1 MLANPPRLF
10 LCSVL
15 LWFAVA
21 PLQHASA
28 KAFEGEWMT
37 WFCPAGVAPGAD
49 KCARFALALFQ
60 NGEALCGTY
69 ASAAAGGTWQYAGS
83 APAILGS
90 VTHLTANTL
99 FAGARGGQRMRVAL
113 TVYNNRLRLQRIDN
127 PPGEALLPAYA
138 QLKRVNRGSTLE
150 PAFVAR
156 NETACASA
164 LNEAPPR

>member
-1 MLANPPRLF
+1 MRANPARFF
-10 LCSVL
+10 LCSIL
-15 LWFAVA
+15 LWCATA

-28 KAFEGEWMT
+28 KAFEGEWAA
-37 WFCPAGVAPGAD
+37 WFCPAGAAPGTD

-69 ASAAAGGTWQYAGS
+69 ASAAAGGAWQYAGS
-83 APAILGS
+83 APAILGN

-99 FAGARGGQRMRVAL
+99 FAGARSGQRMRVAL

-156 NETACASA
+156 NEAACAAA
-164 LNEAPPR
+164 LNETPPR

>member
-1 MLANPPRLF
+1 MRASSARIVF
-10 LCSVL
+10 CSVL
-15 LWFAVA
+15 LWCATA
-21 PLQHASA
+21 PLLHASA
-28 KAFEGEWMT
+28 KAFEGEWTT
-37 WFCPAGVAPGAD
+37 WFCPAGVAPGPD

-69 ASAAAGGTWQYAGS
+69 ASAAAGGAWQYAGS
-83 APAILGS
+83 APAILGN

-99 FAGARGGQRMRVAL
+99 VASARSGQRMRVAM

-127 PPGEALLPAYA
+127 PPGEALFPAYA

-156 NETACASA
+156 NEAACAAA
-164 LNEAPPR
+164 LNETPPR